1 MAERSGLTGEQ
12 YRKFLVE
19 AVKAAGQMMIN
30 NAEDAVGNIDL
41 MTDFSIK
48 FDFSQENN
56 GSINF
61 EFSKENCGGVP
72 EMTIIRS
79 HLPSIDVID
88 GLLETRHKLI
98 HNDSDKEDEYYE

>member
-1 MAERSGLTGEQ
+1 MAERTGLTGEQ

-19 AVKAAGQMMIN
+19 TVKAAGQMMID

-56 GSINF
+56 GSIP
-61 EFSKENCGGVP
+61 V
-72 EMTIIRS
+72 MTITRS

-88 GLLETRHKLI
+88 GLLETRYKLARNKSI
-98 HNDSDKEDEYYE
+98 KEEE

>member
-1 MAERSGLTGEQ
+1 MAEKSGLTGEQ

-19 AVKAAGQMMIN
+19 AVKAAGQMMID

-48 FDFSQENN
+48 FVFSQENN
-56 GSINF
+56 RSIP
-61 EFSKENCGGVP
+61 V
-72 EMTIIRS
+72 MTITRS

-88 GLLETRHKLI
+88 GLLETRYKLAR
-98 HNDSDKEDEYYE
+98 NKSNKEEE

>member
-12 YRKFLVE
+12 YRKFLIE
-19 AVKAAGQMMIN
+19 AVKAAGQMMID

-48 FDFSQENN
+48 FEFSQENN
-56 GSINF
+56 RSIP
-61 EFSKENCGGVP
+61 V
-72 EMTIIRS
+72 MTITRS

-88 GLLETRHKLI
+88 GLLETRYKLTR
-98 HNDSDKEDEYYE
+98 NKSNKEEA

>member
-19 AVKAAGQMMIN
+19 AVKAAGQMMID

-48 FDFSQENN
+48 FEFSQEDR
-56 GSINF
+56 
-61 EFSKENCGGVP
+61 GGIP
-72 EMTIIRS
+72 EMTIIKS
-79 HLPSIDVID
+79 HLPSIEVID
-88 GLLETRHKLI
+88 GLLDTRYNLI
-98 HNDSDKEDEYYE
+98 HNDSDKESK

>member
-1 MAERSGLTGEQ
+1 MAEKSGLTGEK

-19 AVKAAGQMMIN
+19 AVKAAGQMMID
-30 NAEDAVGNIDL
+30 NAEDAVGNVDL

-56 GSINF
+56 RSIP
-61 EFSKENCGGVP
+61 V
-72 EMTIIRS
+72 MTITRS

-88 GLLETRHKLI
+88 GLLETRYKLTR
-98 HNDSDKEDEYYE
+98 NKSNKEEA

>member
-1 MAERSGLTGEQ
+1 MAEKSGLTGEQ

-19 AVKAAGQMMIN
+19 AVKAAGQMMID
-30 NAEDAVGNIDL
+30 NAEDAVGNTDL

-56 GSINF
+56 GSIP
-61 EFSKENCGGVP
+61 V
-72 EMTIIRS
+72 MTITRS

-88 GLLETRHKLI
+88 GLLETRYKLAR
-98 HNDSDKEDEYYE
+98 NKSNKEEE